1 MTMARTV
8 AWAVAELTR
17 ILEAKPEDAQDW
29 HALVNDLGAIRARL
43 KLTLLEKQ

>member
-1 MTMARTV
+1 MRLTIE
-8 AWAVAELTR
+8 WAAGELTR

-43 KLTLLEKQ
+43 ELALLQEQ